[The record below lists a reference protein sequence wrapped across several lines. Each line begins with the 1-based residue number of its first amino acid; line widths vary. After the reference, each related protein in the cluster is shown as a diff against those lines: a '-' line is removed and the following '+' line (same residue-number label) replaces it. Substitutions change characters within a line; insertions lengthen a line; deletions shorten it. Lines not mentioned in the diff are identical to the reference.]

1 MKTKT
6 LNTAA
11 ELSQLFN
18 PSFQPREVKSVN
30 GIIVNDFNGSLIN
43 NHLTVSRKHVIL
55 ENYSI
60 AQQSTNY
67 TFLNAPFTI
76 TY

>member
-1 MKTKT
+1 MKTQT
-6 LNTAA
+6 FNTAS

-18 PSFQPREVKSVN
+18 SSFQPREIKSVN

-43 NHLTVSRKHVIL
+43 NQLTVSRKHVIL
-55 ENYSI
+55 ENYSV
-60 AQQSTNY
+60 AAQSTNY